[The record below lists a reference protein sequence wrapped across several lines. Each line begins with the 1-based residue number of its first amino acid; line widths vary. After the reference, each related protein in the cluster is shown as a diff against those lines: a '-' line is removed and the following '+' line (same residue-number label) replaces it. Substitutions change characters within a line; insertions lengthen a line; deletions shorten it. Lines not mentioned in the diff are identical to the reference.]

1 MKKLKLSAITKRRL
15 KTHDI
20 RPVDVED
27 YTEETLNQDYPVEI
41 LGSKYRRGTVIRQ
54 IDEVQF
60 RYCCRDTERA
70 NVDDGLWMEVRGDFY
85 DVDTVIQK
93 LTDAGFEIE
102 NDLKWSRYGKR

>member
-15 KTHDI
+15 KTHGI
-20 RPVDVED
+20 RPVDVDD
-27 YTEETLNQDYPVEI
+27 YTEERINENKSVEI
-41 LGSKYRRGTVIRQ
+41 LGSTYRQGSIIRQ
-54 IDEVQF
+54 IDEVHF

-93 LTDAGFEIE
+93 LTDAGFKIE